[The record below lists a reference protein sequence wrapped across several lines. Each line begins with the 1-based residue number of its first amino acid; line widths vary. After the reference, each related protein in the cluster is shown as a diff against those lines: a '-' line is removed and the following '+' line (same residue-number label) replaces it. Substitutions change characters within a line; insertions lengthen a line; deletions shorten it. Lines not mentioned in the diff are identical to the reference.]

1 MDDVKKLLGMFSPA
15 YGAITGQGPMG
26 RMTAQGLVG
35 RASKQYRNEQAADA
49 ATEAAAAAAAAA
61 EVKKKRDAQFATATS
76 RPVSYKKGGTVK
88 ADRKQDKAMI
98 KSALHKH
105 ERAMHPGKPMTKL
118 RSGGSASSRA
128 DGIAQQ
134 GKTRGKY
141 I

>member
-1 MDDVKKLLGMFSPA
+1 MDDAKKLLGMFSPA
-15 YGAITGQGPMG
+15 YGALTGEGPMG
-26 RMTAQGLVG
+26 RMTSQGLIG
-35 RASKQYRNEQAADA
+35 RASKEYRNEQAADA
-49 ATEAAAAAAAAA
+49 ASNKASAADEA
-61 EVKKKRDAQFATATS
+61 KKKRDAQYMAATGKPA
-76 RPVSYKKGGTVK
+76 PYKKGGMT
-88 ADRKQDKAMI
+88 DRKQDKAMI

-105 ERAMHPGKPMTKL
+105 EKAMHPGKPMTKL